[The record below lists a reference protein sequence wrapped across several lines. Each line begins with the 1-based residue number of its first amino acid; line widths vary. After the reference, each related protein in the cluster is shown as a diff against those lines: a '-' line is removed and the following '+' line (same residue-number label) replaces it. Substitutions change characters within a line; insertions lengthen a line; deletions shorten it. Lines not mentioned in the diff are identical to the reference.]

1 MCRTTT
7 CAGKGPPAPCSR
19 DSASVHGNIAS
30 TCFVSLYTVCVQ
42 EKDHLQLAVERV
54 AAMRPDVLLVERSV
68 ARSAQDALLRK
79 GISLVLNVK
88 PKLLER
94 LARCTGAQVAPSVE
108 HLNHA
113 CVAFCKEFAVD
124 SLVCHVSPAFGLR
137 CCTSWTWFLT

>member
-1 MCRTTT
+1 M
-7 CAGKGPPAPCSR
+7 
-19 DSASVHGNIAS
+19 H
-30 TCFVSLYTVCVQ
+30 
-42 EKDHLQLAVERV
+42 
-54 AAMRPDVLLVERSV
+54 PDVLLVEKSV
-68 ARSAQDALLRK
+68 ARSAQEALLRK

-124 SLVCHVSPAFGLR
+124 SLVRTCSPMISSQCQPDAISIQQAEWMVRSQRECTYLR
-137 CCTSWTWFLT
+137 SKEIALKPPRAHQSGPVL

>member
-1 MCRTTT
+1 MPWHELG
-7 CAGKGPPAPCSR
+7 CAW
-19 DSASVHGNIAS
+19 
-30 TCFVSLYTVCVQ
+30 Q

-54 AAMRPDVLLVERSV
+54 AAMHPDVLLVEKSV
-68 ARSAQDALLRK
+68 ARSAQEALLRK

-113 CVAFCKEFAVD
+113 CVAFCKEFSVD
-124 SLVCHVSPAFGLR
+124 SLVCVVLLS
-137 CCTSWTWFLT
+137 C

>member
-1 MCRTTT
+1 M
-7 CAGKGPPAPCSR
+7 
-19 DSASVHGNIAS
+19 
-30 TCFVSLYTVCVQ
+30 LQ

-54 AAMRPDVLLVERSV
+54 AAMHPDVLLVERSV

-113 CVAFCKEFAVD
+113 CVAFCKEFAVE
-124 SLVCHVSPAFGLR
+124 SLVGLMSSLLCPILSCFGQYGSRGLVLSR
-137 CCTSWTWFLT
+137 TS